1 VGQCRRECYLGR
13 RRTVCGGMHRT
24 SKAAVVAAFS
34 MGFAR
39 FGTGCQRNSAGVITC
54 GMALTLVVNRDVRPG
69 VATLP
74 DMVTYHV
81 LAAGTVLWLLASAG
95 TTDSHLPTV
104 LTASLTAG
112 ALLLNRMVRS
122 RREKL

>member
-1 VGQCRRECYLGR
+1 VEKCRRECYLGR
-13 RRTVCGGMHRT
+13 RRTVNGGRHHT
-24 SKAAVVAAFS
+24 SKAAVPGHFRD
-34 MGFAR
+34 GLDR
-39 FGTGCQRNSAGVITC
+39 FGTSCQRNGAGVITC
-54 GMALTLVVNRDVRPG
+54 GMALTLVVNRERRQG

-104 LTASLTAG
+104 LTASLTVG

>member
-1 VGQCRRECYLGR
+1 
-13 RRTVCGGMHRT
+13 
-24 SKAAVVAAFS
+24 
-34 MGFAR
+34 
-39 FGTGCQRNSAGVITC
+39 
-54 GMALTLVVNRDVRPG
+54 MALTLVVNRGVRSD

-95 TTDSHLPTV
+95 TTDSHLPAI
-104 LTASLTAG
+104 LTASLTVG
-112 ALLLNRMVRS
+112 ALLLNRMIRS

>member
-1 VGQCRRECYLGR
+1 
-13 RRTVCGGMHRT
+13 
-24 SKAAVVAAFS
+24 
-34 MGFAR
+34 
-39 FGTGCQRNSAGVITC
+39 
-54 GMALTLVVNRDVRPG
+54 MALTLVVNRDLRRG

-95 TTDSHLPTV
+95 TTDSHLPAV

>member
-13 RRTVCGGMHRT
+13 RPTVCGGMHST
-24 SKAAVVAAFS
+24 NKAAVVTAFS
-34 MGFAR
+34 RGLDR
-39 FGTGCQRNSAGVITC
+39 FGTGCQRNGAGVITC
-54 GMALTLVVNRDVRPG
+54 GMALTLVVNRDPRRG

>member
-1 VGQCRRECYLGR
+1 
-13 RRTVCGGMHRT
+13 
-24 SKAAVVAAFS
+24 
-34 MGFAR
+34 
-39 FGTGCQRNSAGVITC
+39 
-54 GMALTLVVNRDVRPG
+54 MALTLVVNRDVRSD

-74 DMVTYHV
+74 DMGTYHV

>member
-1 VGQCRRECYLGR
+1 
-13 RRTVCGGMHRT
+13 
-24 SKAAVVAAFS
+24 
-34 MGFAR
+34 
-39 FGTGCQRNSAGVITC
+39 
-54 GMALTLVVNRDVRPG
+54 MALTLVVNRDVRSD

-95 TTDSHLPTV
+95 TTNSHLPIV

>member
-1 VGQCRRECYLGR
+1 
-13 RRTVCGGMHRT
+13 
-24 SKAAVVAAFS
+24 
-34 MGFAR
+34 
-39 FGTGCQRNSAGVITC
+39 
-54 GMALTLVVNRDVRPG
+54 MALTLVVNRGVRSD

-74 DMVTYHV
+74 DMGTYHV

-104 LTASLTAG
+104 LTASLTVG
-112 ALLLNRMVRS
+112 ALLLNRMIRS